1 MVMFASSA
9 VICGLHTTSRTT
21 SRKRSSNHPGQVPGN
36 QPRYSPA
43 NSESGLFAV
52 VKNTNISLISAKR
65 SRCALD
71 IACACDSRPRARTR
85 RYFPS
90 LCSGKRRQGRPK
102 QVKRYGHIVTRCAI
116 VAIAISG
123 GLSADTTQNS
133 YQLPSD
139 AQVIGYLL
147 QSVTWYRHLYTE
159 RQVASDPG
167 DLVFLNDNQA
177 LESEIVKLSFE
188 FAKADAALAKTA
200 TSPHDALATLAA
212 PASAD
217 LAHFIELK
225 NRNDQLTQQTSEDI
239 GKLNENIASARRVDR
254 QKLNAALDDAQS
266 RLELLQAVSQAV
278 NDLIQFVQ
286 TARTAKANTSTLD
299 LTIDDLAQSIPELS
313 SPATPLSKLPVQDAD
328 SRTSN
333 SWRETVLLGLASEVS
348 ALNRKLR
355 VVDEKIRLTDNFLL
369 SAKNIRTPMS
379 GFITRVLQ
387 RAVTSN
393 LQTSDLL
400 LLREE
405 KSQLD
410 ALTLELKAFSPA
422 ILALDKQ
429 KALLEEYESHLQPW
443 RTAVASQYR
452 QAWKKL
458 VVRLL
463 IVALIVG
470 LLFGMGE
477 ISRRLALRR
486 IQDPNR
492 RRVIS
497 MVHRFLTLFAIA
509 VVALF
514 TVASDLS
521 SLATYFG
528 LLTAGMAVALQ
539 NVILA
544 SLGYLVLMG
553 KRGIRI
559 GDRIQVSGITGDV
572 INMGLLQF
580 QLREFDVEEAR
591 FTGHVATF
599 SNSLVF
605 VSPATGLLK
614 FNSAAGKAAEAA
626 SNDNGTQRDPRS
638 TGPVLEARGKD

>member
-1 MVMFASSA
+1 MKSS
-9 VICGLHTTSRTT
+9 VR
-21 SRKRSSNHPGQVPGN
+21 
-36 QPRYSPA
+36 
-43 NSESGLFAV
+43 
-52 VKNTNISLISAKR
+52 
-65 SRCALD
+65 
-71 IACACDSRPRARTR
+71 IATC
-85 RYFPS
+85 
-90 LCSGKRRQGRPK
+90 
-102 QVKRYGHIVTRCAI
+102 CAI
-116 VAIAISG
+116 LATAMVR
-123 GLSADTTQNS
+123 GLSADLAQSS
-133 YQLPSD
+133 YQLPPA

-147 QSVTWYRHLYTE
+147 QSVNWYRHVYTE

-177 LESEIVKLSFE
+177 IESQIVKLSFE

-200 TSPHDALATLAA
+200 SSAHDAATTSAA
-212 PASAD
+212 PSSAD
-217 LAHFIELK
+217 LAHFVELK
-225 NRNDQLTQQTSEDI
+225 NRNDQETQQTSADI
-239 GKLNENIASARRVDR
+239 RKLNETIASARKADR
-254 QKLNAALDDAQS
+254 KKLKAALDDAQS

-286 TARTAKANTSTLD
+286 TARTARDNTATLD
-299 LTIDDLAQSIPELS
+299 LTIEDLAQSIPELN
-313 SPATPLSKLPVQDAD
+313 SPAIPLSKLPAPDAD
-328 SRTSN
+328 SKTSN
-333 SWRETVLLGLASEVS
+333 SWREAGLLGLGSEVS

-355 VVDEKIRLTDNFLL
+355 VVDENIRLTDNFLL

-379 GFITRVLQ
+379 GFVTRVLQ
-387 RAVTSN
+387 KAATSN
-393 LQTSDLL
+393 LRTSDLSL
-400 LLREE
+400 LSEQ

-410 ALTLELKAFSPA
+410 ALTFELKAFSPT
-422 ILALDKQ
+422 IVALDKQ
-429 KALLEEYESHLQPW
+429 KALLEEYESHLLAW
-443 RTAVASQYR
+443 RTAVASQFR

-458 VVRLL
+458 AIRLL
-463 IVALIVG
+463 IVALLVG

-477 ISRRLALRR
+477 ISRRLALGR

-497 MVHRFLTLFAIA
+497 MVHRLLTLFAIA

-514 TVASDLS
+514 SVASDLS

-528 LLTAGMAVALQ
+528 LLTAGMTVALQ

-572 INMGLLQF
+572 INMGMLQF
-580 QLREFDVEEAR
+580 QLREFDAQRGR

-605 VSPATGLLK
+605 LSPATGLLRLS
-614 FNSAAGKAAEAA
+614 SAPGKAVAA
-626 SNDNGTQRDPRS
+626 VANDNGTEPDAEMHESAGAGQ
-638 TGPVLEARGKD
+638 T

>member
-1 MVMFASSA
+1 V
-9 VICGLHTTSRTT
+9 
-21 SRKRSSNHPGQVPGN
+21 N
-36 QPRYSPA
+36 RYA
-43 NSESGLFAV
+43 HMA
-52 VKNTNISLISAKR
+52 T
-65 SRCALD
+65 C
-71 IACACDSRPRARTR
+71 
-85 RYFPS
+85 
-90 LCSGKRRQGRPK
+90 
-102 QVKRYGHIVTRCAI
+102 CAI
-116 VAIAISG
+116 FAIAISVV
-123 GLSADTTQNS
+123 LFADSTQGS
-133 YQLPSD
+133 YELPSD
-139 AQVIGYLL
+139 TQVIGYLL
-147 QSVTWYRHLYTE
+147 QSENWYRHVYTE

-177 LESEIVKLSFE
+177 IERQIVKLSFE
-188 FAKADAALAKTA
+188 FAKADVALAKTA
-200 TSPHDALATLAA
+200 TPPHDAPATVAG
-212 PASAD
+212 PVSAD

-225 NRNDQLTQQTSEDI
+225 NRNDQVTQQTSADI
-239 GKLNENIASARRVDR
+239 RKLNEKIAAARKTDR
-254 QKLNAALDDAQS
+254 NKLEAALDDAQS

-278 NDLIQFVQ
+278 NELIQFVQ
-286 TARTAKANTSTLD
+286 TARTAQDNTATLD

-313 SPATPLSKLPVQDAD
+313 NPATPSSKLPAQDAD

-333 SWRETVLLGLASEVS
+333 SWRETGLLGLGSEVS

-387 RAVTSN
+387 RTATSI
-393 LQTSDLL
+393 LQTSDLS
-400 LLREE
+400 LLREQ
-405 KSQLD
+405 KSQMD
-410 ALTLELKAFSPA
+410 AHTLELKAFSPA
-422 ILALDKQ
+422 IVALDKQ
-429 KALLEEYESHLQPW
+429 RALLEEYESHLVPW
-443 RTAVASQYR
+443 RTAIASQYR

-463 IVALIVG
+463 IVVLIVG

-477 ISRRLALRR
+477 ISRRLALSRS
-486 IQDPNR
+486 QDPNR
-492 RRVIS
+492 RRIIS
-497 MVHRFLTLFAIA
+497 MVYRLLTLFAIA

-514 TVASDLS
+514 SVASDLS

-559 GDRIQVSGITGDV
+559 GDRIQVSGISGDV
-572 INMGLLQF
+572 INMGMLQF
-580 QLREFDVEEAR
+580 QLREFDVEEER

-605 VSPATGLLK
+605 VSPAIGLLK
-614 FNSAAGKAAEAA
+614 FNSAPGRAANPAL
-626 SNDNGTQRDPRS
+626 NKNGTEGDAEEHATGAGGQR
-638 TGPVLEARGKD
+638 

>member
-1 MVMFASSA
+1 VKGYTHVA
-9 VICGLHTTSRTT
+9 IC
-21 SRKRSSNHPGQVPGN
+21 
-36 QPRYSPA
+36 
-43 NSESGLFAV
+43 
-52 VKNTNISLISAKR
+52 
-65 SRCALD
+65 
-71 IACACDSRPRARTR
+71 
-85 RYFPS
+85 
-90 LCSGKRRQGRPK
+90 
-102 QVKRYGHIVTRCAI
+102 CAI
-116 VAIAISG
+116 FAIAISA
-123 GLSADTTQNS
+123 GLSADTTQGS

-147 QSVTWYRHLYTE
+147 QSVNWYRHVYTE

-177 LESEIVKLSFE
+177 IEGRIVKLSFE

-200 TSPHDALATLAA
+200 TFPHDAPATLAA
-212 PASAD
+212 TASAD

-225 NRNDQLTQQTSEDI
+225 NRNDQLTQQANEDI
-239 GKLNENIASARRVDR
+239 GKLNEKIASSRKADR
-254 QKLNAALDDAQS
+254 KKLTAALDDAQS

-286 TARTAKANTSTLD
+286 TARMAQANNATLD
-299 LTIDDLAQSIPELS
+299 LTIDDLAQSIPELGS
-313 SPATPLSKLPVQDAD
+313 STTPLSKLPAQDTD

-333 SWRETVLLGLASEVS
+333 SWRETGLLGLVSEVS

-355 VVDEKIRLTDNFLL
+355 VVDERIRLTDNL
-369 SAKNIRTPMS
+369 SLSLKDMRTPMS
-379 GFITRVLQ
+379 GFITQVLR
-387 RAVTSN
+387 RAATSN
-393 LQTSDLL
+393 LQTSNLSLL
-400 LLREE
+400 SEQ

-410 ALTLELKAFSPA
+410 AFTFEIKAFSPA
-422 ILALDKQ
+422 IVALDEQ
-429 KALLEEYESHLQPW
+429 KALLEEYESHLLPW

-452 QAWKKL
+452 QASKKL
-458 VVRLL
+458 AVRLV
-463 IVALIVG
+463 IVVLIVG
-470 LLFGMGE
+470 LLCGTGE
-477 ISRRLALRR
+477 ISRRLALGR

-497 MVHRFLTLFAIA
+497 MVYRLLTLFAIA

-514 TVASDLS
+514 SVASDLK

-572 INMGLLQF
+572 INMGMLQF
-580 QLREFDVEEAR
+580 QLGEFDVQRGR

-605 VSPATGLLK
+605 VSPATGLLRL
-614 FNSAAGKAAEAA
+614 SSGPGKAAATAA
-626 SNDNGTQRDPRS
+626 NDSGAERNTEERGSAVAGQR
-638 TGPVLEARGKD
+638 

>member
-1 MVMFASSA
+1 MKSS
-9 VICGLHTTSRTT
+9 VR
-21 SRKRSSNHPGQVPGN
+21 
-36 QPRYSPA
+36 
-43 NSESGLFAV
+43 
-52 VKNTNISLISAKR
+52 
-65 SRCALD
+65 
-71 IACACDSRPRARTR
+71 IATC
-85 RYFPS
+85 
-90 LCSGKRRQGRPK
+90 
-102 QVKRYGHIVTRCAI
+102 CAI
-116 VAIAISG
+116 LATTMVR
-123 GLSADTTQNS
+123 GLSADTSQSS
-133 YQLPSD
+133 YQLPSA

-147 QSVTWYRHLYTE
+147 QSVNWYRHVYTE

-177 LESEIVKLSFE
+177 IESQIVKLSFE

-200 TSPHDALATLAA
+200 SSAHDAAMTSAA
-212 PASAD
+212 PSSVD
-217 LAHFIELK
+217 LAHFVELK
-225 NRNDQLTQQTSEDI
+225 NRNDQETQQTSADI
-239 GKLNENIASARRVDR
+239 RKLNETIASARKADR
-254 QKLNAALDDAQS
+254 KKLKAALDDAQS
-266 RLELLQAVSQAV
+266 RLELLQAVSQAF

-286 TARTAKANTSTLD
+286 TARTARANTATLD

-313 SPATPLSKLPVQDAD
+313 SPAIPLSKLPAQDAD
-328 SRTSN
+328 SKTSN
-333 SWRETVLLGLASEVS
+333 SWREAGFLGLGSEVS

-387 RAVTSN
+387 KAATSN
-393 LQTSDLL
+393 LRTSDLS
-400 LLREE
+400 LLREQ

-410 ALTLELKAFSPA
+410 ALTLEIKAFSPT
-422 ILALDKQ
+422 IVALDKQ
-429 KALLEEYESHLQPW
+429 KALLEEYELHLLTW

-458 VVRLL
+458 AIRLL

-477 ISRRLALRR
+477 ISRRLALGR

-497 MVHRFLTLFAIA
+497 MVHRLLTLFAIA

-514 TVASDLS
+514 SVASDLS

-528 LLTAGMAVALQ
+528 LLTAGMTVALQ

-572 INMGLLQF
+572 INMGMLQF
-580 QLREFDVEEAR
+580 QLREFDAQRGR

-605 VSPATGLLK
+605 LSPATGLLRLS
-614 FNSAAGKAAEAA
+614 SAPGKAVAA
-626 SNDNGTQRDPRS
+626 VANDNGTEPDAEVHESAGAGQR
-638 TGPVLEARGKD
+638 

>member
-1 MVMFASSA
+1 VRKVSSVDKA
-9 VICGLHTTSRTT
+9 ARADGTFGSRHQRV
-21 SRKRSSNHPGQVPGN
+21 SFS
-36 QPRYSPA
+36 
-43 NSESGLFAV
+43 
-52 VKNTNISLISAKR
+52 
-65 SRCALD
+65 C
-71 IACACDSRPRARTR
+71 
-85 RYFPS
+85 
-90 LCSGKRRQGRPK
+90 
-102 QVKRYGHIVTRCAI
+102 CAI
-116 VAIAISG
+116 FAIAISG
-123 GLSADTTQNS
+123 GLSADTTQGS
-133 YQLPSD
+133 YQLPSN

-147 QSVTWYRHLYTE
+147 QSVNWYRHVYTE
-159 RQVASDPG
+159 RQVASDSE
-167 DLVFLNDNQA
+167 DLVFLNDNQGI
-177 LESEIVKLSFE
+177 ESQIVKLSFE
-188 FAKADAALAKTA
+188 FANADAALAKTA
-200 TSPHDALATLAA
+200 TSPHDAPATPAA
-212 PASAD
+212 TASAD

-239 GKLNENIASARRVDR
+239 GKLNEKIASARKTDR
-254 QKLNAALDDAQS
+254 KNLKAALDDAQS
-266 RLELLQAVSQAV
+266 RLELMQAVSQEV

-286 TARTAKANTSTLD
+286 TARTAKANNATLD

-313 SPATPLSKLPVQDAD
+313 SPATPLSKLPAQDSD
-328 SRTSN
+328 SRTSS
-333 SWRETVLLGLASEVS
+333 SWRESGLLGLGSEVS
-348 ALNRKLR
+348 ALSRKLR

-369 SAKNIRTPMS
+369 SLKDIRTPMS

-387 RAVTSN
+387 RAATSN
-393 LQTSDLL
+393 LQTSNLS
-400 LLREE
+400 LLREQ
-405 KSQLD
+405 KSQID

-422 ILALDKQ
+422 IVALDKQ
-429 KALLEEYESHLQPW
+429 KALLEEYESHLLPW

-463 IVALIVG
+463 IVVLIVG

-477 ISRRLALRR
+477 ISRRLALGR

-497 MVHRFLTLFAIA
+497 MVHRLLTMFAIA

-514 TVASDLS
+514 SVASDLS

-572 INMGLLQF
+572 INMGMLQF
-580 QLREFDVEEAR
+580 QLREFDVLKQR

-605 VSPATGLLK
+605 VSPAIGLLK
-614 FNSAAGKAAEAA
+614 FNSAPGKAAKAG
-626 SNDNGTQRDPRS
+626 SNDNGTQRDVEEHW
-638 TGPVLEARGKD
+638 TGAGGQR

>member
-1 MVMFASSA
+1 MKSS
-9 VICGLHTTSRTT
+9 VR
-21 SRKRSSNHPGQVPGN
+21 
-36 QPRYSPA
+36 
-43 NSESGLFAV
+43 
-52 VKNTNISLISAKR
+52 
-65 SRCALD
+65 
-71 IACACDSRPRARTR
+71 IATC
-85 RYFPS
+85 
-90 LCSGKRRQGRPK
+90 
-102 QVKRYGHIVTRCAI
+102 CAI
-116 VAIAISG
+116 LVTAMVR
-123 GLSADTTQNS
+123 GLSADIPQSS
-133 YQLPSD
+133 YQLPSA

-147 QSVTWYRHLYTE
+147 QSVNWYRHVYTE

-177 LESEIVKLSFE
+177 IESQIVKLSFE

-200 TSPHDALATLAA
+200 SSAHDAAMTSAA
-212 PASAD
+212 QSSVD
-217 LAHFIELK
+217 LAHFVELK
-225 NRNDQLTQQTSEDI
+225 NRNDQETQQTSADI
-239 GKLNENIASARRVDR
+239 RKLNETIASARKADR
-254 QKLNAALDDAQS
+254 KKLKAALDDAQS

-286 TARTAKANTSTLD
+286 TARTARANTATLD

-313 SPATPLSKLPVQDAD
+313 SPAIPLSKLPAQDAD
-328 SRTSN
+328 SKTSN
-333 SWRETVLLGLASEVS
+333 SWREAGFLGLGSEVS

-387 RAVTSN
+387 KAATSN
-393 LQTSDLL
+393 LRTSDLS
-400 LLREE
+400 LLREQ

-410 ALTLELKAFSPA
+410 ALTLEIKAFSPT
-422 ILALDKQ
+422 IVALDKQ
-429 KALLEEYESHLQPW
+429 KALLEEYESHLLTW

-458 VVRLL
+458 AIRLL

-477 ISRRLALRR
+477 ISRRLALGR

-497 MVHRFLTLFAIA
+497 MVHRLLTLFAIA

-514 TVASDLS
+514 SVASDLS

-528 LLTAGMAVALQ
+528 LLTAGMTVALQ

-572 INMGLLQF
+572 INMGMLQF
-580 QLREFDVEEAR
+580 QLREFDAQRGR

-605 VSPATGLLK
+605 LSPATGLLRLS
-614 FNSAAGKAAEAA
+614 SAPGKAVAA
-626 SNDNGTQRDPRS
+626 VANDNATEPDAEVHESAGAGQR
-638 TGPVLEARGKD
+638 